1 MRNMSAR
8 PVRDS
13 AFDDVDL
20 GAPKTRAVTR
30 THSNR
35 FYDDRAQTYAER
47 TLSASKPPLLD
58 AFIAGL
64 SPGARVLDLGCGAG
78 RDLRTLC
85 EAGFDCL
92 GVDLSAQLARI
103 ARAHTGAP
111 VLDVDMRSLRFED
124 ARFAGIVAIASLL
137 HLSPDDQAR
146 QVREIFGWLQP
157 GGLLLAT
164 LKIGTGS
171 EITVD
176 ARGFTYVEPSAWLE
190 MLRAHGFEILRHEVT
205 PGADSVSSSAHDWLA
220 VLARKP

>member
-8 PVRDS
+8 PLRDS
-13 AFDDVDL
+13 AFDDGDL
-20 GAPKTRAVTR
+20 GALKTRAVTPS
-30 THSNR
+30 HSNR
-35 FYDDRAQTYAER
+35 FYDDRAKTYAER
-47 TLSASKPPLLD
+47 TLSASQPPLLD

-64 SPGARVLDLGCGAG
+64 APGARVLDLGCGAG

-85 EAGFDCL
+85 EAGFDCV

-111 VLDVDMRSLRFED
+111 VLDADMRSLIFED
-124 ARFAGIVAIASLL
+124 GWFAGVVAIASLL
-137 HLSPDDQAR
+137 HLSRDDQVR
-146 QVREIFGWLQP
+146 QVRKILGWLQP
-157 GGLLLAT
+157 GGVLLAT

-171 EITVD
+171 EIVAD

-190 MLRAHGFEILRHEVT
+190 MLRVHGFEILRHQVT
-205 PGADSVSSSAHDWLA
+205 PGAGSVSSSAHDWLA